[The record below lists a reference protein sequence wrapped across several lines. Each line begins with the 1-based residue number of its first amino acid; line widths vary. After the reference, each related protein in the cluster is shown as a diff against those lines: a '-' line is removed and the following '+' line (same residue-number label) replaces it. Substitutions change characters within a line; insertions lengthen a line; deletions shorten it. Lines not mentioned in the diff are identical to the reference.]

1 MAPSELGNR
10 NSKGSCRRKQPLF
23 SERLKA
29 IDPAVKALGR
39 FLLTGWQAGRRK
51 SISFRNF

>member
-1 MAPSELGNR
+1 MAQSELGDR
-10 NSKGSCRRKQPLF
+10 NSKGLCRWKKPLF

-39 FLLTGWQAGRRK
+39 FLLTGWQTK
-51 SISFRNF
+51 IY

>member
-1 MAPSELGNR
+1 MTQSEVGDQ

-39 FLLTGWQAGRRK
+39 FLLTGWQTK
-51 SISFRNF
+51 IY